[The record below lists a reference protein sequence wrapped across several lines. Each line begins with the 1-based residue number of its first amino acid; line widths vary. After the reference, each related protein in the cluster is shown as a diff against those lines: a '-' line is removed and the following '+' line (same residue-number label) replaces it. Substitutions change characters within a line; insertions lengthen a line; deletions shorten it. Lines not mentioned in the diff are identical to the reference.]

1 MRTIVLTALLTA
13 LTCAA
18 GSIETMD
25 VNYTDGTY
33 KLRGFA
39 AWPTDRKPTAAVLI
53 CHQWMGLTDY
63 ERGRARQL
71 AEMGYYAF
79 ALDIYGAETRPADR
93 SEAPKFAGKYKGDR
107 NLYRQRLNAGLA
119 QLRQMSGLGDDR
131 INAIGYCFGGT
142 GVLELARS
150 GAAIA
155 GVVSFHGGLGSPT
168 PKDAHGV
175 KAKVLVC
182 HGAED
187 PFVKPEEIAGFQK
200 EMIDGKVDW
209 QMIYY
214 ADSVHSFT
222 QKMAGND
229 KSRGAAYNAE
239 ADARSWEPMKTF
251 FVEALAGK

>member
-1 MRTIVLTALLTA
+1 MMMTALLAA

-18 GSIETMD
+18 GPIETMD
-25 VNYTDGTY
+25 VNYADGTL

-39 AWPTDRKPTAAVLI
+39 AWPTDKKPTAAVLI

-63 ERGRARQL
+63 EKGRAKQL

-79 ALDIYGAETRPADR
+79 ALDIYGAETRPANR
-93 SEAPKFAGKYKGDR
+93 SEAPKFAGKYKGNRD
-107 NLYRQRLNAGLA
+107 LYRQRLNAGLA
-119 QLRQMSGLGDDR
+119 QLRKVSGLDDAQ

-150 GAAIA
+150 GAGIA

-168 PKDAHGV
+168 PKDAHGI

-187 PFVKPEEIAGFQK
+187 PFVKPDEIAGFQK

-214 ADSVHSFT
+214 ANSVHAFT
-222 QKMAGND
+222 QKMAGSD
-229 KSRGAAYNAE
+229 KSKGAAYNAK
-239 ADARSWEPMKTF
+239 ADLRSWEHMKTF
-251 FVEALAGK
+251 FGEALADK